1 MSTTNKMD
9 VNQIFKAAFSAAD
22 GALKT
27 VPGAATSFDVELD
40 AEDGDSVETR
50 AMAVDTATLFSAISA
65 SADANS
71 AEINTLKY
79 RTVGLVVSAAS
90 LTGSLTATVT
100 VQMSLDN
107 TVWVDTATSGTL
119 DSANKALNLSVSDFP
134 GKYLRLRYAHG
145 GVAGGTITAKYIL
158 KG

>member
-27 VPGAATSFDVELD
+27 VPGAATSFSVELD
-40 AEDGDSVETR
+40 ANDGDSVATR
-50 AMAVDTATLFSAISA
+50 SMAVDTVTLLSAVPA
-65 SADANS
+65 SVDVNS
-71 AEINTLKY
+71 TEINTLNY
-79 RTVGLVVSAAS
+79 RTVGLVVSASA
-90 LTGSLTATVT
+90 LTGVLNATVT

-107 TVWVDTATSGTL
+107 IIWVDTATTGTL

-134 GKYLRLRYAHG
+134 GKFIRIRYVCS
-145 GVAGGTITAKYIL
+145 GVLGGTITAKYVL